1 MHCFFLFLQLRILHL
16 CHSSIN
22 GRLGHFHVLAIVNSP
37 AMNTGV
43 HVSFTITVLFRYM
56 PRSGIAG
63 SYGNSIFNFL
73 RNLCTVFHSGCTNLH
88 SHQQCGEFP
97 FPHTL
102 SGVCYLQI
110 FKMTAILTGLRWY
123 LIVVFI
129 CISLTTSNI
138 EHLFMCLL
146 VIYMSF
152 WRNMYLGLLPIF

>member
-1 MHCFFLFLQLRILHL
+1 
-16 CHSSIN
+16 
-22 GRLGHFHVLAIVNSP
+22 
-37 AMNTGV
+37 MNTGV

-129 CISLTTSNI
+129 FISLTTRNI

-152 WRNMYLGLLPIF
+152 LEKCLFRSSAHFLIGLFIAVVVVKLYELFVYFGN

>member
-1 MHCFFLFLQLRILHL
+1 MCVYTHTHTHYIFFIHL
-16 CHSSIN
+16 SVN
-22 GRLGHFHVLAIVNSP
+22 RNLGCFHVLIVVNS
-37 AMNTGV
+37 AAVGIGV